1 MLIENTAVVELSD
14 KADREK
20 NKWARDCRIWAE
32 HMWVSQPCRWR
43 SVDVTRMSAKEQ
55 AGHKQHWRCGCHLGT
70 TELELA
76 AWDLS

>member
-1 MLIENTAVVELSD
+1 MLIENTVVVELSD
-14 KADREK
+14 KADMEK
-20 NKWARDCRIWAE
+20 NTWARRCTISAE

-43 SVDVTRMSAKEQ
+43 SVDVTRKPSKVQ
-55 AGHKQHWRCGCHLGT
+55 AEYKKHWRCVCRLGR